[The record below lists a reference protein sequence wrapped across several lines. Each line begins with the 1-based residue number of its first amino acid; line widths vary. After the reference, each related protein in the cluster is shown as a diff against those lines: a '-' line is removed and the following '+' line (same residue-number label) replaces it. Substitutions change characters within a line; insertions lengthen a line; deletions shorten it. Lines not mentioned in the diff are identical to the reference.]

1 MDSDDFNN
9 DESLS
14 KSQKKLKEKR
24 TYIKSR
30 IEKLPEFKILAKNGV
45 NPELQNHFMNII
57 YGGCFIFRLFNGDLL
72 NNSEDALGSLMNI
85 SKCLQLEPR
94 SAFGSI
100 ENAFNKAI
108 EASIMAEGQIAK
120 DFIEIILED
129 LIQIF
134 KNKFFAF
141 EIMLGLYDLCHKI
154 DEPDVEIERKKILA
168 KIKQK
173 LIFFMSFYKSEVPF
187 SLIEKW
193 RNQVKLIKEKNFNF
207 LQKIKDSR
215 LSKIF

>member
-1 MDSDDFNN
+1 MLDSDDFNN
-9 DESLS
+9 DESQS
-14 KSQKKLKEKR
+14 KSQKKLQEKR
-24 TYIKSR
+24 AYIISR
-30 IEKLPEFKILAKNGV
+30 IEKLPDFKILAKNGV

-72 NNSEDALGSLMNI
+72 TNSEEALGLLINV

-94 SAFGSI
+94 STFGSL

-108 EASIMAEGQIAK
+108 EASIMTEGQIAK
-120 DFIEIILED
+120 DFIEIIFED

-141 EIMLGLYDLCHKI
+141 EIFFGLYDLCHKI
-154 DEPDVEIERKKILA
+154 DEPDLEIERKKILG

-173 LIFFMSFYKSEVPF
+173 LIFFMCFYKYEVSF
-187 SLIEKW
+187 SLMEKW
-193 RNQVKLIKEKNFNF
+193 RSQVKLIEKN
-207 LQKIKDSR
+207 
-215 LSKIF
+215 